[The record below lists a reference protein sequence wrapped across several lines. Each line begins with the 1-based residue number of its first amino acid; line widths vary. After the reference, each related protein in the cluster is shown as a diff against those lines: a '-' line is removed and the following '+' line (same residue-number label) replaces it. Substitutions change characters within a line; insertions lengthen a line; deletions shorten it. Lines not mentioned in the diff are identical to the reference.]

1 MQIVGF
7 LMRWIISCDLLSK
20 SILTPSY
27 LFKPFNFGLKSNFYI
42 SFIDICHFPFQP
54 INLISGSSY
63 EQVQNKDSKFN
74 GDKMSTGM
82 VRKGVQ
88 AHADGK

>member
-1 MQIVGF
+1 MLCQFSEQTFQPCEVKGNILIIHIV
-7 LMRWIISCDLLSK
+7 
-20 SILTPSY
+20 
-27 LFKPFNFGLKSNFYI
+27 
-42 SFIDICHFPFQP
+42 FQP

-88 AHADGK
+88 AHADGEFCEIPLRKHAHAIYSNISRL